1 MIHKTFIQRDHQTL
15 ARVTF
20 VLPSSI
26 WADQI
31 ALVGDF
37 NGWDSRSHPFGRDR
51 EGQWIVSVDLQIGR
65 AYQFRYLCD
74 GRNWMND
81 SEADAPDGNNNN
93 FVVFTDPNY
102 KSRNGKG
109 ELRNVG

>member
-1 MIHKTFIQRDHQTL
+1 MIHKAFIQRDHKTL

-51 EGQWIVSVDLQIGR
+51 
-65 AYQFRYLCD
+65 
-74 GRNWMND
+74 
-81 SEADAPDGNNNN
+81 
-93 FVVFTDPNY
+93 
-102 KSRNGKG
+102 
-109 ELRNVG
+109 